1 MKDISIYVRE
11 GFYRNAGCIPFR
23 ELEEDFEKLK
33 HSLLILAKS
42 PNLKGGI
49 LRNDSREFNDLYL
62 STSFRK
68 LPVGTILY
76 IPNTKQAG
84 DYYKLERVRDD
95 APGNLNAIY
104 AKWKHVSS
112 MYGDSF
118 VIYKLFDLAKRGEK
132 FLKDVT
138 IEFPKATLF

>member
-1 MKDISIYVRE
+1 MIDISTYVRE

-33 HSLLILAKS
+33 HRLLILAKS
-42 PNLKGGI
+42 PNLKDGT

-76 IPNTKQAG
+76 IPSTIRTG
-84 DYYKLERVRDD
+84 DYYRLEKVRDD
-95 APGNLNAIY
+95 ASGNLNAIY
-104 AKWKHVSS
+104 AKWKQVSS

-118 VIYKLFDLAKRGEK
+118 VIYKLFDLAKKGEK
-132 FLKDVT
+132 ILKNAT
-138 IEFPKATLF
+138 IEFPQVTLF

>member
-1 MKDISIYVRE
+1 MIDISTYIGE

-33 HSLLILAKS
+33 HRLLILAKS
-42 PNLKGGI
+42 PNLKDGT

-76 IPNTKQAG
+76 IPKLAVG
-84 DYYKLERVRDD
+84 DYYRFERVRDD
-95 APGNLNAIY
+95 APRNFNAIY

-118 VIYKLFDLAKRGEK
+118 IIYKLFDLAKKGEK
-132 FLKDVT
+132 FLKDAT
-138 IEFPKATLF
+138 IEFPQATLF